1 MKKFILPG
9 LLFGISLLLFFACQ
23 TKEEEKPIAFE
34 LTNLDESVKPQDDFY
49 QYAIGGWLLD
59 NPIPDAYSR
68 WGSFELLYENNLK
81 QVKTILESSAKS
93 NSVKGSIEQ
102 KVGDFYSTG
111 MDTAKIEELGYTPI
125 QPILE
130 KIDKINSKED
140 LVKVTAYLHSHEV
153 SPLFAFYAGVDAKNS
168 EMMIA
173 SFWQAGMGL
182 PDVEYYYK
190 DDNRS
195 KEIREKYV
203 EHIAK
208 MFELISYS
216 NSDAKAASEKIM
228 EIETALAKSA
238 NTLLENRDP
247 NRTYN
252 KLSKE
257 QLIKLSPN
265 FEWNLFFNEIGV
277 DNLKETIVAQPEF
290 LSEISSLMES
300 AQISD
305 WKAYLKW
312 TLLRST
318 ADYLSSNFVNQD
330 FEFYGKF
337 LNGSKKLQD
346 RWKRV
351 SNVLDG
357 SIGELVGQLYVKD
370 NFPPEAKTRAIE
382 VVDNLISSMGESIKN
397 NDWMS
402 KETKEQALVKLNS
415 FGVKIGYPDKWTDYS
430 GLQISNE
437 SFFDN
442 VWNSWNFLFKDNVK
456 KIGKPVDKTEWGMTP
471 QTVNAY
477 YSPTRNEI
485 VFPAGIL
492 QPPFFGKDAD
502 DAINYGAMGAV
513 IGHEITHGFDDEGR
527 QYDADG
533 NIRDWW
539 TEEDAKRFDEKAK
552 VLVDQYNNLIALDT
566 LKVDGKL
573 TLGENIADLGGLT
586 ISYAAFSKTNQY
598 KEGKEIDG
606 FTPQQ
611 RFFLSW
617 AQVWRNNIRDE
628 NLKLRL
634 KTDVHSPGK
643 QRVNG
648 PFTNM
653 PQFLKAFN
661 VKEGD
666 RMYRS
671 PNELVKIW

>member
-1 MKKFILPG
+1 
-9 LLFGISLLLFFACQ
+9 
-23 TKEEEKPIAFE
+23 
-34 LTNLDESVKPQDDFY
+34 
-49 QYAIGGWLLD
+49 
-59 NPIPDAYSR
+59 
-68 WGSFELLYENNLK
+68 
-81 QVKTILESSAKS
+81 
-93 NSVKGSIEQ
+93 
-102 KVGDFYSTG
+102 
-111 MDTAKIEELGYTPI
+111 
-125 QPILE
+125 
-130 KIDKINSKED
+130 
-140 LVKVTAYLHSHEV
+140 
-153 SPLFAFYAGVDAKNS
+153 
-168 EMMIA
+168 
-173 SFWQAGMGL
+173 
-182 PDVEYYYK
+182 
-190 DDNRS
+190 
-195 KEIREKYV
+195 
-203 EHIAK
+203 
-208 MFELISYS
+208 
-216 NSDAKAASEKIM
+216 
-228 EIETALAKSA
+228 
-238 NTLLENRDP
+238 
-247 NRTYN
+247 
-252 KLSKE
+252 
-257 QLIKLSPN
+257 
-265 FEWNLFFNEIGV
+265 
-277 DNLKETIVAQPEF
+277 
-290 LSEISSLMES
+290 MES

-318 ADYLSSNFVNQD
+318 AGYLSSNFVNQD

-370 NFPPEAKTRAIE
+370 NFPPEAKTRANE
-382 VVDNLISSMGESIKN
+382 VVDNLIASMGESIKN

-539 TEEDAKRFDEKAK
+539 TEEDAERFDEKAK
-552 VLVDQYNNLIALDT
+552 VLVEQYNKLVALDT

-586 ISYAAFSKTNQY
+586 ISYAAFSKTNQF

-653 PQFLKAFN
+653 PQFFKAFN

-666 RMYRS
+666 KMYRS